1 MVAERKRPK
10 FLFSVANRFLKGM
23 GKVIPLKAGNTELH
37 SMKSI
42 RAFLELSPGQVLRA
56 DGAGVFIREF
66 QKGNAKV
73 LSWGGQHLGLGEEVL
88 AC

>member
-1 MVAERKRPK
+1 MGERKK
-10 FLFSVANRFLKGM
+10 QEFLFSVANRFIKGM

-56 DGAGVFIREF
+56 DGAE
-66 QKGNAKV
+66 N
-73 LSWGGQHLGLGEEVL
+73 
-88 AC
+88 

>member
-1 MVAERKRPK
+1 MGERKK
-10 FLFSVANRFLKGM
+10 QEFLFSVANRFIKGM

-56 DGAGVFIREF
+56 DGVE
-66 QKGNAKV
+66 N
-73 LSWGGQHLGLGEEVL
+73 
-88 AC
+88 